1 MTRHTP
7 PRLKVGVIGCGR
19 VAQSIH
25 LNILLSM
32 AGVEVVAL
40 AEPDLQRRGEASRRV
55 PGAPS
60 YASYEHLLK
69 LPDVEAVFICVPT
82 ALHAEVA
89 LAALEHGKHI
99 YLEKP
104 LATNL
109 DEARSVLTAWRR
121 AGVVGMIGFNYRFNP
136 LFQTVRRHI
145 QSGRLGTLIGIRSVF
160 STAARPLPLWKQ
172 TRQSGGGVL
181 LDLAAHHVDLVHLF
195 FGQEVR
201 QIYAELRSHH
211 SEDDS
216 AALELRLADG
226 LLVQS
231 FFSLCA
237 VEEDRFEIY
246 GQAGKLAV
254 DRYRSLDVEIIEAG
268 REFSLLNRV
277 GRGLRALS
285 RGPYLFKKHFALR
298 NEPSYR
304 EAVRQFVSA
313 VRGNAVAAPDLQD
326 GYRCLEVVCAAE
338 RSAHTGQTLLLSSST
353 CGPR

>member
-1 MTRHTP
+1 
-7 PRLKVGVIGCGR
+7 
-19 VAQSIH
+19 
-25 LNILLSM
+25 
-32 AGVEVVAL
+32 
-40 AEPDLQRRGEASRRV
+40 
-55 PGAPS
+55 
-60 YASYEHLLK
+60 
-69 LPDVEAVFICVPT
+69 
-82 ALHAEVA
+82 VA

-160 STAARPLPLWKQ
+160 STAARPMPLWKQ
-172 TRQSGGGVL
+172 TRQNGGGVL

-226 LLVQS
+226 LVVQS

-285 RGPYLFKKHFALR
+285 RGPYVFKKHFAVR

-326 GYRCLEVVCAAE
+326 GYRCLEVICAAE
-338 RSAHTGQTLLLSSST
+338 RSAHTGQTLLLSSSS
-353 CGPR
+353 CGPPR